1 MPMPPITVTLS
12 DGQKVETMKR
22 FRVLYGDEMTAIE
35 AKLTDALLAAQEA
48 DFLAQ
53 YLGEQPELKELR
65 ARAAEAEKLEKRRQY
80 LAALVERL
88 DQYTPK
94 QPEIKVQLGATA
106 KPAGLKRF

>member
-1 MPMPPITVTLS
+1 MPLPPLAATLT
-12 DGQKVETMKR
+12 DGQKVEAMKR
-22 FRVLYGDEMTAIE
+22 FRALYGDELTAIE
-35 AKLTDALLAAQEA
+35 AKLADALLAGQEA

-65 ARAAEAEKLEKRRQY
+65 ARAGEADKLEKRRQY

-94 QPEIKVQLGATA
+94 QPEVKVQLGAPG
-106 KPAGLKRF
+106 KPPGLKRF